1 MPAFH
6 LISAKNSS
14 GMSIQ
19 GFMPITRTMRPRERS
34 VALLCKIKEWNQ
46 EPSYAAKV
54 KIIWEWDTPE
64 CRYRLPR

>member
-1 MPAFH
+1 
-6 LISAKNSS
+6 
-14 GMSIQ
+14 MSIQ

-54 KIIWEWDTPE
+54 KIIWESDIPE

>member
-1 MPAFH
+1 VT
-6 LISAKNSS
+6 SKW
-14 GMSIQ
+14 
-19 GFMPITRTMRPRERS
+19 PRERS

-54 KIIWEWDTPE
+54 KIIWESDIPE